1 MSFSY
6 TGIDLDDDKNKTEKL
21 SDKKEVINISDETS
35 RIKILAIKTNEELA
49 IALESEKI
57 IQEKNK
63 VNCVPKI
70 PIAVSAR
77 HVHVTRETLDIL
89 FGKDYELTV
98 FKNLSQPGQF
108 AANEMV
114 TIVGTKNKIEN
125 VRILGPIR
133 PKNQLEISR
142 TDEFF
147 LGIDAPVRDS
157 GNVAGTSMETY
168 SHASNRCCN
177 FWCTR

>member
-1 MSFSY
+1 MRDIILQAENGNENCRLAIQVFTHRLTKY
-6 TGIDLDDDKNKTEKL
+6 IGAYAAIMGGFDVLLFTGGIGENAVEIRNRVCQKMNFLGIDLDDDKNKTEKL
-21 SDKKEVINISDETS
+21 SDEKEVINISDETS

-89 FGKDYELTV
+89 FGKDYG
-98 FKNLSQPGQF
+98 KN
-108 AANEMV
+108 
-114 TIVGTKNKIEN
+114 
-125 VRILGPIR
+125 
-133 PKNQLEISR
+133 
-142 TDEFF
+142 
-147 LGIDAPVRDS
+147 
-157 GNVAGTSMETY
+157 Y
-168 SHASNRCCN
+168 C
-177 FWCTR
+177 